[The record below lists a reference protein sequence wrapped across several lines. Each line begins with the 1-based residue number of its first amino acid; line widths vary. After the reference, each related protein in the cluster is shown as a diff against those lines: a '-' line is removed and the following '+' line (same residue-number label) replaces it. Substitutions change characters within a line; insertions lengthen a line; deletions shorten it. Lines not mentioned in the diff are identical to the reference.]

1 MICYLFLFLFFLFF
15 VIVLFCRAELV
26 VELDEQT
33 KTPALVLSADRLE
46 ASNPNWTFESVHS
59 TLCVGRGMST
69 VPPYPAGWY
78 YEVTLKCTGILQI
91 GTYFRIVLPRL
102 SNILFLFYFC
112 FVFVLFCFVLFC
124 FVLFLFCFVF
134 VLFCFCFV
142 LFCFVLFLFCFVL
155 FCFCLHY
162 RSGFCFV
169 FVLFFCFLFCFLQ
182 WRNLYLLNLIDDL
195 FSKAGK
201 PKNADTVPSEA
212 LGLVTTRTRV
222 LSMVRG
228 VKYGVDPLVNN

>member
-1 MICYLFLFLFFLFF
+1 M
-15 VIVLFCRAELV
+15 

-46 ASNPNWTFESVHS
+46 ASNPNWTFESVHA

-112 FVFVLFCFVLFC
+112 FVFVLFLFLFCFCFCFCLFC
-124 FVLFLFCFVF
+124 FVLFLSSLSFWFLFCFVF
-134 VLFCFCFV
+134 VFV
-142 LFCFVLFLFCFVL
+142 FL
-155 FCFCLHY
+155 
-162 RSGFCFV
+162 CFV
-169 FVLFFCFLFCFLQ
+169 FVLFFVLFFAVEKS
-182 WRNLYLLNLIDDL
+182 LL
-195 FSKAGK
+195 A
-201 PKNADTVPSEA
+201 
-212 LGLVTTRTRV
+212 
-222 LSMVRG
+222 
-228 VKYGVDPLVNN
+228 

>member
-1 MICYLFLFLFFLFF
+1 M
-15 VIVLFCRAELV
+15 

-33 KTPALVLSADRLE
+33 KTPALVLGADRLE
-46 ASNPNWTFESVHS
+46 ASNPNWTFESVHA

-112 FVFVLFCFVLFC
+112 FVFVLFCFV

-134 VLFCFCFV
+134 VLFCFCVVLFLCCVVLFCFVFVLFCFVLFCFVFVCFVFV
-142 LFCFVLFLFCFVL
+142 LFCFVLFLSSLSFW
-155 FCFCLHY
+155 
-162 RSGFCFV
+162 
-169 FVLFFCFLFCFLQ
+169 FLFCF
-182 WRNLYLLNLIDDL
+182 RFVFL
-195 FSKAGK
+195 FS
-201 PKNADTVPSEA
+201 
-212 LGLVTTRTRV
+212 V
-222 LSMVRG
+222 LFFAVEKS
-228 VKYGVDPLVNN
+228 LLA

>member
-1 MICYLFLFLFFLFF
+1 M
-15 VIVLFCRAELV
+15 

-46 ASNPNWTFESVHS
+46 ASNPNWTFESVHA

-112 FVFVLFCFVLFC
+112 FVFVFVFVCFCLFLFVFVCFCLFC
-124 FVLFLFCFVF
+124 FVLFLSSLSFW
-134 VLFCFCFV
+134 
-142 LFCFVLFLFCFVL
+142 FLFCFVFL
-155 FCFCLHY
+155 C
-162 RSGFCFV
+162 
-169 FVLFFCFLFCFLQ
+169 FVLFSFCFFLFFFVFCSGEI
-182 WRNLYLLNLIDDL
+182 LL
-195 FSKAGK
+195 A
-201 PKNADTVPSEA
+201 
-212 LGLVTTRTRV
+212 
-222 LSMVRG
+222 
-228 VKYGVDPLVNN
+228 

>member
-1 MICYLFLFLFFLFF
+1 M
-15 VIVLFCRAELV
+15 

-102 SNILFLFYFC
+102 SNIFIFVLFLFCFCLFC
-112 FVFVLFCFVLFC
+112 FVLFLSSLSFLVFVLFCFVFVFLC
-124 FVLFLFCFVF
+124 FVLFS
-134 VLFCFCFV
+134 
-142 LFCFVLFLFCFVL
+142 
-155 FCFCLHY
+155 FCL
-162 RSGFCFV
+162 
-169 FVLFFCFLFCFLQ
+169 FVLFFAVEKS
-182 WRNLYLLNLIDDL
+182 LL
-195 FSKAGK
+195 A
-201 PKNADTVPSEA
+201 
-212 LGLVTTRTRV
+212 
-222 LSMVRG
+222 
-228 VKYGVDPLVNN
+228 

>member
-1 MICYLFLFLFFLFF
+1 MICYLLFVF
-15 VIVLFCRAELV
+15 VSVFVVVFFCRAELV

-46 ASNPNWTFESVHS
+46 ASNPNWTFESVHA

-102 SNILFLFYFC
+102 SNIFI
-112 FVFVLFCFVLFC
+112 
-124 FVLFLFCFVF
+124 FVLFLC
-134 VLFCFCFV
+134 LFCFCF
-142 LFCFVLFLFCFVL
+142 CFPL
-155 FCFCLHY
+155 
-162 RSGFCFV
+162 FCFV

-182 WRNLYLLNLIDDL
+182 WRNLYLLNLIDNL
-195 FSKAGK
+195 F
-201 PKNADTVPSEA
+201 
-212 LGLVTTRTRV
+212 
-222 LSMVRG
+222 
-228 VKYGVDPLVNN
+228 

>member
-1 MICYLFLFLFFLFF
+1 M
-15 VIVLFCRAELV
+15 

-33 KTPALVLSADRLE
+33 KTSALVLSADRLE
-46 ASNPNWTFESVHS
+46 ASNPNWTFESVHA

-112 FVFVLFCFVLFC
+112 FVFVFVFVFVCFC
-124 FVLFLFCFVF
+124 LFLFVF
-134 VLFCFCFV
+134 V
-142 LFCFVLFLFCFVL
+142 CFVL
-155 FCFCLHY
+155 FCFCLHC

-169 FVLFFCFLFCFLQ
+169 LFLFSFVLFCFRFVFFCFFFVFCSGEI
-182 WRNLYLLNLIDDL
+182 LL
-195 FSKAGK
+195 A
-201 PKNADTVPSEA
+201 
-212 LGLVTTRTRV
+212 
-222 LSMVRG
+222 
-228 VKYGVDPLVNN
+228 

>member
-1 MICYLFLFLFFLFF
+1 M
-15 VIVLFCRAELV
+15 

-91 GTYFRIVLPRL
+91 GTYFRIVLPRI
-102 SNILFLFYFC
+102 SNIFIFVLFLFCFCFCLFC
-112 FVFVLFCFVLFC
+112 FVSVFIVVSGFCFVLFC
-124 FVLFLFCFVF
+124 FPLFCFV
-134 VLFCFCFV
+134 
-142 LFCFVLFLFCFVL
+142 
-155 FCFCLHY
+155 
-162 RSGFCFV
+162 
-169 FVLFFCFLFCFLQ
+169 FLFCFLQ

-195 FSKAGK
+195 FSK
-201 PKNADTVPSEA
+201 KNIFSLLRLANRRMPIRSRA
-212 LGLVTTRTRV
+212 RCWGW
-222 LSMVRG
+222 
-228 VKYGVDPLVNN
+228 

>member
-1 MICYLFLFLFFLFF
+1 M
-15 VIVLFCRAELV
+15 

-46 ASNPNWTFESVHS
+46 ASNPNWTFESVHA

-112 FVFVLFCFVLFC
+112 FVFVLFFFC
-124 FVLFLFCFVF
+124 FCFCFCFVF
-134 VLFCFCFV
+134 VFV
-142 LFCFVLFLFCFVL
+142 YFVL
-155 FCFCLHY
+155 FCFCLHC

-169 FVLFFCFLFCFLQ
+169 LFLFLFSFVLFSFCFLFCFLQ
-182 WRNLYLLNLIDDL
+182 WRNLYLPNLIDDL
-195 FSKAGK
+195 FSKIIFSLLRLANRRMPIRSRARRWGW
-201 PKNADTVPSEA
+201 
-212 LGLVTTRTRV
+212 
-222 LSMVRG
+222 
-228 VKYGVDPLVNN
+228 

>member
-1 MICYLFLFLFFLFF
+1 MLLFICLFLCLFVF
-15 VIVLFCRAELV
+15 FCRAELV

-102 SNILFLFYFC
+102 SNIFI
-112 FVFVLFCFVLFC
+112 FVLFCFV
-124 FVLFLFCFVF
+124 FVF
-134 VLFCFCFV
+134 V
-142 LFCFVLFLFCFVL
+142 CFVL
-155 FCFCLHY
+155 FCFCLHC
-162 RSGFCFV
+162 RFWFLFCFV
-169 FVLFFCFLFCFLQ
+169 FVFLCFVLFWFCFFVLFFAVEKS
-182 WRNLYLLNLIDDL
+182 LL
-195 FSKAGK
+195 A
-201 PKNADTVPSEA
+201 
-212 LGLVTTRTRV
+212 
-222 LSMVRG
+222 
-228 VKYGVDPLVNN
+228 

>member
-1 MICYLFLFLFFLFF
+1 M
-15 VIVLFCRAELV
+15 

-33 KTPALVLSADRLE
+33 KTSALVLSADRLE
-46 ASNPNWTFESVHS
+46 ASNPNWTFESVHA

-112 FVFVLFCFVLFC
+112 FVFVFVFVCFC
-124 FVLFLFCFVF
+124 LFLFVF
-134 VLFCFCFV
+134 V
-142 LFCFVLFLFCFVL
+142 CFVL
-155 FCFCLHY
+155 FCFCLHC

-169 FVLFFCFLFCFLQ
+169 LFLFSFVSFCFRFVFFVFCFCLLQ
-182 WRNLYLLNLIDDL
+182 WRNLTCLI
-195 FSKAGK
+195 
-201 PKNADTVPSEA
+201 
-212 LGLVTTRTRV
+212 
-222 LSMVRG
+222 
-228 VKYGVDPLVNN
+228 

>member
-124 FVLFLFCFVF
+124 FVLFCFCFVLFLCCFVFVLCCF

-142 LFCFVLFLFCFVL
+142 LFCFVSVFIIVLVFVL
-155 FCFCLHY
+155 FSFCFFV
-162 RSGFCFV
+162 FCFV
-169 FVLFFCFLFCFLQ
+169 FCSGEIFTC
-182 WRNLYLLNLIDDL
+182 LI
-195 FSKAGK
+195 
-201 PKNADTVPSEA
+201 
-212 LGLVTTRTRV
+212 
-222 LSMVRG
+222 
-228 VKYGVDPLVNN
+228 

>member
-1 MICYLFLFLFFLFF
+1 M
-15 VIVLFCRAELV
+15 

-46 ASNPNWTFESVHS
+46 ASNPNWTFESVHA

-112 FVFVLFCFVLFC
+112 FVFVLFLFLFCFCFCLFC
-124 FVLFLFCFVF
+124 FVLFLSSLSFWFLFCFVF
-134 VLFCFCFV
+134 VFV
-142 LFCFVLFLFCFVL
+142 FL
-155 FCFCLHY
+155 
-162 RSGFCFV
+162 CFV
-169 FVLFFCFLFCFLQ
+169 FVLFFVLFFAVEKS
-182 WRNLYLLNLIDDL
+182 LL
-195 FSKAGK
+195 A
-201 PKNADTVPSEA
+201 
-212 LGLVTTRTRV
+212 
-222 LSMVRG
+222 
-228 VKYGVDPLVNN
+228 

>member
-1 MICYLFLFLFFLFF
+1 M
-15 VIVLFCRAELV
+15 

-33 KTPALVLSADRLE
+33 KTSALVLSADRLE
-46 ASNPNWTFESVHS
+46 ASNPNWTFESVHA

-112 FVFVLFCFVLFC
+112 FVFVFV
-124 FVLFLFCFVF
+124 FVFVCLFLFVF
-134 VLFCFCFV
+134 V
-142 LFCFVLFLFCFVL
+142 CFVL
-155 FCFCLHY
+155 FCFCLHC

-169 FVLFFCFLFCFLQ
+169 LFLFLFSFVLFSFCFFVFCFVFCSGEIFTC
-182 WRNLYLLNLIDDL
+182 LI
-195 FSKAGK
+195 
-201 PKNADTVPSEA
+201 
-212 LGLVTTRTRV
+212 
-222 LSMVRG
+222 
-228 VKYGVDPLVNN
+228 

>member
-124 FVLFLFCFVF
+124 FVLFLCCFVF
-134 VLFCFCFV
+134 VLC
-142 LFCFVLFLFCFVL
+142 CFVLFLFCFVL
-155 FCFCLHY
+155 FCFVSVFIIVLV
-162 RSGFCFV
+162 FV

>member
-46 ASNPNWTFESVHS
+46 ASNPNWTFESVHA

-124 FVLFLFCFVF
+124 FVLFLCCFVF
-134 VLFCFCFV
+134 VLC
-142 LFCFVLFLFCFVL
+142 CFVLFLFCFVL
-155 FCFCLHY
+155 FCFVSVFIIVLV
-162 RSGFCFV
+162 FV

-222 LSMVRG
+222 HSMVRG

>member
-1 MICYLFLFLFFLFF
+1 M
-15 VIVLFCRAELV
+15 

-46 ASNPNWTFESVHS
+46 ASNPNWTFESVHA

-112 FVFVLFCFVLFC
+112 FVFVLFLFLFLFLFCFCFCLFC
-124 FVLFLFCFVF
+124 FVLFLSSLSFWFLFCFVF
-134 VLFCFCFV
+134 VFV
-142 LFCFVLFLFCFVL
+142 FL
-155 FCFCLHY
+155 
-162 RSGFCFV
+162 CFV
-169 FVLFFCFLFCFLQ
+169 FVLFFVLFFAVEKS
-182 WRNLYLLNLIDDL
+182 LL
-195 FSKAGK
+195 A
-201 PKNADTVPSEA
+201 
-212 LGLVTTRTRV
+212 
-222 LSMVRG
+222 
-228 VKYGVDPLVNN
+228 